1 MSYDEHLISMA
12 GGDGDN
18 DTADVLAGIISKALG
33 DVTGIYD
40 TTDAEDKAIADAIL
54 AAGFGLVREAQA
66 VALEEAADEFA
77 TRSDTLLK
85 TMQNMADS
93 REYELADI
101 VRYGAFS
108 AEAKATEARLR
119 ARAVTVRGGE

>member
-1 MSYDEHLISMA
+1 MNDMA
-12 GGDGDN
+12 Q
-18 DTADVLAGIISKALG
+18 IIAEAARKS
-33 DVTGIYD
+33 
-40 TTDAEDKAIADAIL
+40 DAAHWPEAAAIALA

-66 VALEEAADEFA
+66 VALEEAADENA
-77 TRSDTLLK
+77 VRSDTLLR

-108 AEAKATEARLR
+108 AEAKAMESRLR
-119 ARAVTVRGGE
+119 ARARTVRGGE